1 MRVMPLSTRALM
13 GLLGVFRKERHKDGY
28 LAEDDVVIE
37 KAFAR
42 KLSWAGWTYSFA
54 KERKVYGLHIV
65 VVLWCSFD
73 GRLGILVAFRLW
85 RPRRSC
91 APHLDRT
98 KLKSWRRSCSSRSSV
113 RGCAPNTASS
123 TLITTPDGLPRSW
136 EDWSFWVGTLHPRT
150 IILWRGQRRSVAELS
165 QGLPL
170 KWRKRLGMR
179 AASGS
184 VYAPKYGSLRLVVP
198 RNLSGQ
204 LRAHRHQRLGSRPY
218 KRGEAQDEP
227 LVRRDALSR
236 P

>member
-1 MRVMPLSTRALM
+1 M

-54 KERKVYGLHIV
+54 KKRKVYGLHIV

-73 GRLGILVAFRLW
+73 GRLRILVAFRLW

-91 APHLDRT
+91 APRLDRT

-123 TLITTPDGLPRSW
+123 TLITASL
-136 EDWSFWVGTLHPRT
+136 
-150 IILWRGQRRSVAELS
+150 QRRMVYQGRGKTGVSGWELCTLARS
-165 QGLPL
+165 Y
-170 KWRKRLGMR
+170 
-179 AASGS
+179 SGA
-184 VYAPKYGSLRLVVP
+184 V
-198 RNLSGQ
+198 
-204 LRAHRHQRLGSRPY
+204 
-218 KRGEAQDEP
+218 RGDP
-227 LVRRDALSR
+227 S
-236 P
+236 PS